1 MFGSIFHACHGAP
14 ILCCTTTDRG
24 FFKCKTAIFWYCS
37 WNYWSCIVRAR
48 STRKSMAAQILRRFV
63 VIDQRGFSIS
73 CIGIDKISCFP
84 AIICRSVALWSS
96 AMRARKSLTPHLSK
110 GVVSFC
116 ATLSKT
122 SYLPI
127 GLGYVFRLR
136 SRRFFYSG
144 ERAECPTAGFTNM
157 VPAGARSPAGL
168 FWQ

>member
-1 MFGSIFHACHGAP
+1 MALRFYAAPPQIEGFLNVKQRFFGTVLGIIEVAF
-14 ILCCTTTDRG
+14 
-24 FFKCKTAIFWYCS
+24 
-37 WNYWSCIVRAR
+37 VRAR

-144 ERAECPTAGFTNM
+144 ERAECPTAGFTNI

-168 FWQ
+168 F